1 MEPDK
6 YNALMDII
14 ETQDRIIEMQRSTI
28 QLASRLIELKDK
40 RLKVQGETISEL
52 TKMVELLKK

>member
-1 MEPDK
+1 MEPDA

-14 ETQDRIIEMQRSTI
+14 ETQDRIIEMQKLTI
-28 QLASRLIELKDK
+28 DTAARLIELKDK

-52 TKMVELLKK
+52 MKMVELLKK